1 MMKGLMEQMGTML
14 RLLKT
19 PVSKMALI
27 AIQLKIVLW
36 NNDGLAQHAE
46 EVKAYT
52 QNEKVDIMLIYE
64 THFTKKKKIASKFP
78 NTQSTAYTI
87 PMVLNVEEPQSLLKL
102 ALNIT
107 FMGTITWNI
116 YKQLAS
122 P

>member
-27 AIQLKIVLW
+27 AVQLKIVLW

-64 THFTKKKKIASKFP
+64 THFTKKKIASKFP
-78 NTQSTAYTI
+78 NTQSTAYNI
-87 PMVLNVEEPQSLLKL
+87 PMVLNMEEPQSLLKM
-102 ALNIT
+102 APNIT
-107 FMGTITWNI
+107 FMGTIT
-116 YKQLAS
+116 
-122 P
+122 